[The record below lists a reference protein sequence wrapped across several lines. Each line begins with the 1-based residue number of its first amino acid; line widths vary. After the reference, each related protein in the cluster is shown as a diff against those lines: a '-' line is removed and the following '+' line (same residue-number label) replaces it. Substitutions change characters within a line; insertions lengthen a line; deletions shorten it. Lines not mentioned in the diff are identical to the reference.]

1 MWRLFRERGDVL
13 VLRSYAPGDS
23 PHNPVERAMATLSF
37 KMSGVILKHDKFGNH
52 LNKDGKFGGMR
63 GRFLNGYGDSVCANK
78 SVGPLIDSR
87 GQLRS
92 LLAQCGHVV
101 L

>member
-1 MWRLFRERGDVL
+1 MWRLFRERGLDVL

-52 LNKDGKFGGMR
+52 LNKN
-63 GRFLNGYGDSVCANK
+63 GRFGSVYGIFYNECGDAVRTKESIGPALRLKGTALKFAGSV
-78 SVGPLIDSR
+78 
-87 GQLRS
+87 
-92 LLAQCGHVV
+92 
-101 L
+101 